1 MITSSVIAALVFLLI
16 SILALVFLFVGKLP
30 FCTGKYKSF
39 YRASCGVYISGV
51 LLVLVFAL
59 LMKTLPIAYV
69 IISCLTITVV
79 FCLTVGL
86 IYFMT
91 KSIVGMASKQENNAK
106 DDKESEK

>member
-51 LLVLVFAL
+51 LLVLVFTL
-59 LMKTLPIAYV
+59 LMKIILLIVKMIKYYIICYNICKHFQIV
-69 IISCLTITVV
+69 II
-79 FCLTVGL
+79 
-86 IYFMT
+86 
-91 KSIVGMASKQENNAK
+91 
-106 DDKESEK
+106 